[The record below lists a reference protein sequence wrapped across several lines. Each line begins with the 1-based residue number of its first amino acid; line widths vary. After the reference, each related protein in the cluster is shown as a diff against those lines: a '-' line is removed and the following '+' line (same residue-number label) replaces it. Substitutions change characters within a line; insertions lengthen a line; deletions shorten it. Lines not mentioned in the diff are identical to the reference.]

1 MTINEVLEALTPE
14 NARFV
19 SGQNL
24 YLYVPKA
31 QTNKR
36 YGLAKYSP
44 DDFSIDSN
52 GVLSLLLP
60 KSQIEDYFDE
70 IRGGTREETVIANP
84 KINLLNLDAMD
95 KELQNSIDDLY
106 DKDKEI
112 YGSGGRENTVLKGID
127 LTKLNE
133 RDNTLQDNIDYIIQD
148 DRDDTA
154 TDSTYSANKITKLIH
169 EAKLEGLHFVGFVG
183 EEVGKDHEGEAITPK
198 DGILWHVSD
207 EASVPSIDKQWDA
220 DTMFIYSD
228 GNWVPY
234 GEDYIPEDF
243 AIWKNINLPDSE
255 INSWWWFET
264 GFEVLDF
271 NVDMSLYYTKV
282 ESDARYK
289 PMFTY
294 GSYLSEVD
302 KVLTID
308 NLVMPTTGK
317 LTSFVQGTD
326 SVLDVDNVEDAI
338 KLLEKNTKD
347 EIDIINARPFWLP
360 FNETPTRL
368 GEYSVTTNGVYRS
381 VVNEEGGFEWQ
392 LVTDDLDTLLPRA
405 NANVNVADGLSFT
418 NDEETGYFL
427 SKLSLINLNTEE
439 KTNTPISVPVA
450 TNHTDGIMPATAMQA
465 LEELDIK
472 VTALQSGVQSYFVD
486 FGSDTP
492 TQTALD
498 LLYKNASGESGDIPN
513 LTRLIDAERN
523 IYYEYYTSLDTH
535 WQGPFVYRYAIA
547 SLAQIGLVKSSEQK
561 GQIFVEPVNGVMSLN
576 GYTDIMNTFN
586 TLYGGE
592 GRTQIDVNQVPSLP
606 ASKITSGTLN
616 SARLPVVPVS
626 KGGTNNSSF
635 SAYKLVVTGSV
646 DETDNTANSLNDGPA
661 FGSVDT
667 ILAGNGANQIPSF
680 KSKSA
685 LDLQLVSNKV
695 TTTLSAS
702 NTDVQYPSA
711 KLVFTELTTLSN
723 TLQQSINNVSS
734 TLQQSINNVSSTLT
748 SKIDTE
754 ISDRKSAITSEAT
767 ARENADNALEE
778 TLNNKTTVNINNV
791 LQSTINF
798 DSDPQT
804 QINNLNTTITNNY
817 NTLNSSINTTKSD
830 LSSETTNRQNADT
843 NLQNQI
849 NSINYWIKIDNP
861 GISVVG
867 NNLVSIDRVY
877 IHINADNSLDFNL
890 EISASGTTY
899 DQVFGVLTFALPQSI
914 TYNATQYN
922 LADKVYQVTEN
933 SLSNDYKES
942 IFNYNGIKL
951 YHLYSKRV
959 SRTTRA
965 SVLGD
970 EYYFPKNI
978 TIKCLTSFIKKG

>member
-84 KINLLNLDAMD
+84 KINLLNLDKMD

-127 LTKLNE
+127 LTELNK

-207 EASVPSIDKQWDA
+207 EASIPSINKQWNA
-220 DTMFIYSD
+220 DTMFIYTD

-243 AIWKNINLPDSE
+243 AIWKNVNLPDSE

-294 GSYLSEVD
+294 GTYLSEVD

-381 VVNEEGGFEWQ
+381 VVNEEGGFKWQ

-405 NANVNVADGLSFT
+405 NADVNVADGLSFT
-418 NDEETGYFL
+418 NDEETGYLL

-439 KTNTPISVPVA
+439 KTNTPISIPVA

-492 TQTALD
+492 TQAALD

-535 WQGPFVYRYAIA
+535 WQGPFVYRYTVA
-547 SLAQIGLVKSSEQK
+547 SLEQVGLVKSSEQK
-561 GQIFVEPVNGVMSLN
+561 GQIFVEPVSGVMSLN
-576 GYTDIMNTFN
+576 GYTDIINTFN

-661 FGSVDT
+661 FGSVNT

-680 KSKSA
+680 KSRTA

-702 NTDVQYPSA
+702 NNDAQYPSA
-711 KLVFTELTTLSN
+711 KLVFTELNKLSN
-723 TLQQSINNVSS
+723 RLSKYVTTRTKGKIWNLKTWGQVRISTNSLWSDGENIYLDSNLVLDKSTSTWNKKTWNGLKFFYGQYVWTDGENIYYSNNNDQYVLDKASS
-734 TLQQSINNVSSTLT
+734 TWNV
-748 SKIDTE
+748 
-754 ISDRKSAITSEAT
+754 
-767 ARENADNALEE
+767 
-778 TLNNKTTVNINNV
+778 KT
-791 LQSTINF
+791 
-798 DSDPQT
+798 
-804 QINNLNTTITNNY
+804 
-817 NTLNSSINTTKSD
+817 
-830 LSSETTNRQNADT
+830 
-843 NLQNQI
+843 
-849 NSINYWIKIDNP
+849 W
-861 GISVVG
+861 
-867 NNLVSIDRVY
+867 
-877 IHINADNSLDFNL
+877 
-890 EISASGTTY
+890 
-899 DQVFGVLTFALPQSI
+899 
-914 TYNATQYN
+914 
-922 LADKVYQVTEN
+922 
-933 SLSNDYKES
+933 
-942 IFNYNGIKL
+942 NG
-951 YHLYSKRV
+951 
-959 SRTTRA
+959 
-965 SVLGD
+965 
-970 EYYFPKNI
+970 
-978 TIKCLTSFIKKG
+978 LTSFRSNSIWTDGENIYYSRGTDQYILDKETSTWNPKTWNGWANFSGTSIWTDGENIYHSGGTYQYILDKASSTWNPKTWTGLTYFSAEDIWTDGETIYYSNGDNHCVLNKETSTWNPITWNGLSFFMGSDTWTDGENIYYSLEDKQYVLKDYTISVKPILNK